1 VRCLAA
7 HEPAGKRMEHWSE
20 QGLRYLKGVGPRVAE
35 KLHKLGLDTQ
45 RDLLFH
51 LPLRYEDRTSVT
63 PLGSLQPGSRCLVEA
78 EVMASG
84 IRFRRQGRSRRV
96 LAARLAD
103 GTGLILV
110 RLFFFNARQQQLLE
124 KGNWLRCFGE
134 VRYAQ
139 GELEMIH
146 PEMELIDPADPPP
159 LPGAL
164 TPVYPATEGLHQA
177 SLKRILYQVLDRLQA
192 EGIAETLPR
201 AWLEQHG
208 FPGIVEAMIELHNPT
223 SKHDS
228 ERIAAHQH
236 PAQHR
241 FVVEELAAH
250 RLALLERRREV
261 RSRRTPEIRS
271 DDRLRERFETALPF
285 SLTGAQRRVLGDIM
299 QDFAAGKP
307 MIRLL
312 QGDVGSGKTVV
323 AALACLPVV
332 ESGYQAA
339 LMAPTEILAEQHYRN
354 FAEWLEPLGIGVVSL
369 LGADKGRKRTAK
381 LEQIAGGE
389 ARVIVGTHALFQAGV
404 EFERLGFI
412 VFDEQHRFGV
422 DQRLALQRK
431 TRDDEMPHQL
441 IMTATPIPRTM
452 AMSIYADLD
461 YSQIDE
467 LPPGRKPITTS
478 IVSEQQR
485 DSLIRRVAESCA
497 AGGQVYW
504 VCTLIEESEAL
515 QCEVA
520 EITYETLCRQLPQL
534 SIGLLHGRLKSAAKE
549 AEIDA
554 FKRGDIN
561 ILVATTVIEVGVD
574 VPNASIMIIENPERL
589 GLAQIHQL
597 RGRVGRGARE
607 SYCILLVKNELSRLA
622 RQRLDIIR
630 EHQDGFVI
638 AEKDLEIRGAGEV
651 LGTRQT
657 GDMSFRIADLVRD
670 REWFEPA
677 EELAQ
682 LLQQPEHAA
691 ERADLLRNWIGERQD
706 YTAVG

>member
-1 VRCLAA
+1 
-7 HEPAGKRMEHWSE
+7 MEHWSQ
-20 QGLRYLKGVGPRVAE
+20 QGLRYLKGVGPKVAE
-35 KLHKLGLDTQ
+35 KLHRLGLHTQ

-78 EVMASG
+78 EVLASG

-103 GTGLILV
+103 NTGMLSV
-110 RLFFFNARQQQLLE
+110 RFFYFNTRQQQLLE

-139 GELEMIH
+139 GDLEMIH
-146 PEMELIDPADPPP
+146 PEIELLDPDRPAP
-159 LPGAL
+159 LSETL
-164 TPVYPATEGLHQA
+164 TPVYPTTEGLHQA
-177 SLKRILYQVLDRLQA
+177 SIKRILGQAIERLGT
-192 EGIAETLPR
+192 EGIEETLPR
-201 AWLEQHG
+201 EWLERHG
-208 FPGIVEAMIELHNPT
+208 FPGITAAMIELHSPGGRR
-223 SKHDS
+223 DS
-228 ERIAAHQH
+228 ELIAAHRH

-250 RLALLERRREV
+250 RLALLQRRREV
-261 RSRRTPEIRS
+261 RSRQTPAIRS
-271 DDRLRERFETALPF
+271 DAGPCRRLEEALPF
-285 SLTGAQRRVLGDIM
+285 ALTGAQRRVLDEIM
-299 QDFAAGKP
+299 GDFAAGKP
-307 MIRLL
+307 MIRLV

-354 FAEWLEPLGIGVVSL
+354 FADWLEPLGIGVVCL
-369 LGADKGRKRTAK
+369 LGADKGRRRTQK
-381 LEQIAGGE
+381 LELIESGE
-389 ARVIVGTHALFQAGV
+389 ARVVIGTHALFQASV

-431 TRDDEMPHQL
+431 TREGEMPHQL

-467 LPPGRKPITTS
+467 LPPGRKPVTTS

-485 DSLIRRVAESCA
+485 GDLIRRVAEACA
-497 AGGQVYW
+497 GGGQVYW

-515 QCEVA
+515 QCEAA
-520 EITYETLCRQLPQL
+520 EMTYETLRDQLPQL
-534 SIGLLHGRLKSAAKE
+534 SIGLVHGRLKSAAKD

-554 FKRGDIN
+554 FKRGDTD

-574 VPNASIMIIENPERL
+574 VPNASVMIIENPERL

-607 SYCILLVKNELSRLA
+607 SFCILLVRNDLSRLA
-622 RQRLDIIR
+622 RERLEIIR
-630 EHQDGFVI
+630 ANQDGFVI
-638 AEKDLEIRGAGEV
+638 AQKDLEIRGAGEV

-670 REWFEPA
+670 EQWFPLA
-677 EELAQ
+677 EELAR
-682 LLQQPEHAA
+682 LLQRPEHAA
-691 ERADLLRNWIGERQD
+691 ARAELLRNWIGERQD